1 MVLTAERAREVLS
14 YNQNT
19 GKLSWRKSTGKKA
32 KVGKE
37 AGSITRLQ
45 VNRHVAVR
53 VDGKA
58 YRAHRVIWLIVYG
71 EWPTDDVDHANG
83 DATDNRL
90 CNLLGIAPE
99 DLEKK
104 VGKGPIPSAGNEV
117 VAGVPAELLARRPDI
132 RQAERQAAEAGPG
145 RGGPERRGFGPRE
158 ASLFDLAQD
167 GRAPCEL

>member
-37 AGSITRLQ
+37 AGCITHLQ
-45 VNRHVAVR
+45 ANRHIDVR

-58 YRAHRVIWLIVYG
+58 YRAHRVIWLIVCG

-90 CNLLGIAPE
+90 CNLRAASRTQNMANKRMHKNNRSGVKGVFW
-99 DLEKK
+99 DTQRKK
-104 VGKGPIPSAGNEV
+104 WRAQVRKDRKNHYAGHFT
-117 VAGVPAELLARRPDI
+117 DKY
-132 RQAERQAAEAGPG
+132 EAGAAYLAKARELHG
-145 RGGPERRGFGPRE
+145 NFATDRR
-158 ASLFDLAQD
+158 
-167 GRAPCEL
+167 